1 MTLVYLAMGWC
12 AGIWLAHQLWGLGAI
27 GCTTPV
33 WAFIGPALAA
43 ALAAGRFRPRTA
55 GRLAAILICAA
66 LLGAWRYQARPFA
79 VCPAADRLAAYNGTA
94 DAPAYAT
101 VEGVIVGYPD
111 VRDTRTFYRVRADT
125 LILAGRARPVQGDL
139 LVQAARFPA
148 FAYGDRVRAGGQL
161 ITPPVFDDFDY
172 AAYLSARGI
181 HSLMRRGRLELIAA
195 GRGHPF
201 WAALYRLR
209 AAGSDLLNRALPE
222 PAAALAN
229 GMLLG
234 IESGI
239 PPAVDEAFKATGT
252 AHVIVISGSNIA
264 LFTGVLMGL
273 LGRRVG
279 KTRAALPVALAVVC
293 YVLLVGADPPALRA
307 GIMGILYVIAAAL
320 GRTSTAYVSLFFSA
334 LLMTLINPLSLWD
347 VGFQLSFGATLG
359 LILFTPALQSRVE
372 RFLARRLP
380 PERVRQAMGFLN
392 DALIVTMAAQI
403 LTLPLIVYYFGR
415 LSVVSLLANFLIL
428 PVQPAIMLGG
438 MITLVVGLIWEGLGR
453 IAAAVPWLFLTY
465 TVAVVRTLAAAPLAS
480 VETGA
485 LGRAFAV
492 VYGLILVAWFVRRS
506 WPALYRRLPLP
517 AHAGRWTLA
526 ALAATW
532 LVVSTANLLPDGRL
546 HVIFISME
554 GGEAA
559 LVTTPAGR
567 RAWIWDGRGDGA
579 RLAMA
584 ARPLL
589 AAGESS
595 VSLALG
601 PNATAFWPG
610 ARSADA
616 DRPAA
621 GTRIRLGGGVEL
633 LCVAPGE
640 AWLLR
645 YGDFSTILPATISPA
660 GQSWLRDAGP
670 DIGPL
675 ALLKTAGPDTAA
687 WPQVAFLERAAPQI
701 VLWPEG
707 TTYPADVAAWLAG
720 RGAVRVA
727 EEGVVEAIS
736 DGRRIW
742 LRRWSGMRR

>member
-1 MTLVYLAMGWC
+1 MTLVYLTIAWC
-12 AGIWLAHQLWGLGAI
+12 AGIWLAHQLWGLGVI
-27 GCTTPV
+27 GCATPA
-33 WAFIGPALAA
+33 WAFGGPALVA
-43 ALAAGRFRPRTA
+43 ALVA
-55 GRLAAILICAA
+55 GRLRPTGRAAAILLCAG

-79 VCPAADRLAAYNGTA
+79 ICPTADRLAAYNGTA
-94 DAPAYAT
+94 DAPVYAT

-125 LILAGRARPVQGDL
+125 LIIAGRARPVQGDL
-139 LVQAARFPA
+139 LVQAGRFPA

-161 ITPPVFDDFDY
+161 ITPPTFDDFDY
-172 AAYLSARGI
+172 AAYLGARGI
-181 HSLMRRGRLELIAA
+181 HSLLRRGRLEQIATDQ
-195 GRGHPF
+195 GHPF

-209 AAGSDLLNRALPE
+209 AAGSDLLNRVLPE

-279 KTRAALPVALAVVC
+279 KARAALPVALAVVL

-320 GRTSTAYVSLFFSA
+320 GRTSTAYVSLCFSA

-359 LILFTPALQSRVE
+359 LILFTPTLRRRAEQL
-372 RFLARRLP
+372 LARRLA
-380 PERVRQAMGFLN
+380 PEQVRQALGFLN
-392 DALIVTMAAQI
+392 DTLIVTLAAQL

-415 LSVVSLLANFLIL
+415 LSAVSLLANFLIL

-438 MITLVVGLIWEGLGR
+438 MITLIVGLLWEVLGR
-453 IAAAVPWLFLTY
+453 IAGAVPWLCLTY
-465 TVAVVRTLAAAPLAS
+465 TVTVVRALAAAPLAS

-485 LGRAFAV
+485 LGRVFAA
-492 VYGLILVAWFVRRS
+492 VYGLFLAVWFLRRGR
-506 WPALYRRLPLP
+506 PTLYRRLPLP
-517 AHAGRWTLA
+517 VHADRWTLA

-546 HVIFISME
+546 HVIFIAAE

-567 RAWIWDGRGDGA
+567 RAWLWDGRGDGE
-579 RLAMA
+579 RLAA
-584 ARPLL
+584 ATRPLL
-589 AAGESS
+589 TAGERRVS
-595 VSLALG
+595 VALG
-601 PNATAFWPG
+601 PNAAAYWPG
-610 ARSADA
+610 ARAFDVA
-616 DRPAA
+616 GPAA
-621 GTRIRLGGGVEL
+621 GTRIRLGDGVEL
-633 LCVAPGE
+633 ICAVPGE

-645 YGDFSTILPATISPA
+645 YGAFSTLLPATLSPA
-660 GQSWLRDAGP
+660 GQSWLLENGP
-670 DIGPL
+670 HAEPL
-675 ALLKTAGPDTAA
+675 ALLKTAGPDTGA
-687 WPQVAFLERAAPQI
+687 WPQVGFLERTAPQI

-707 TTYPADVAAWLAG
+707 TTYPADTATWLAG
-720 RGAVRVA
+720 RRVVRVS
-727 EEGVVEAIS
+727 EEGIVEAIS

-742 LRRWSGMRR
+742 LRQWSGTRR